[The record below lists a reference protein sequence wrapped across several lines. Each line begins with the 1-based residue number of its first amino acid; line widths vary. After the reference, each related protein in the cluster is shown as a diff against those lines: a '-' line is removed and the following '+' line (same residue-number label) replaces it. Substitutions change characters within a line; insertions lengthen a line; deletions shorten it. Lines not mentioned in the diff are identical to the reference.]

1 MTVGTSFEKQEP
13 QKAKTPAP
21 SSGAGVLETR
31 VVSRSTLSRT
41 CEGANKDDDDDKN
54 ERGERDVDDSDI
66 DASGSRDRSTPRRT
80 ACGGVVPELDAAL
93 RHDRREPR
101 RFAQCQAPAY

>member
-1 MTVGTSFEKQEP
+1 MTVGTSFEKVEP

-41 CEGANKDDDDDKN
+41 CEGANKDDDDKN

-66 DASGSRDRSTPRRT
+66 DVLGSRDRNTPRRT
-80 ACGGVVPELDAAL
+80 ACGGVMLGLDAAL
-93 RHDRREPR
+93 RHGRREPR
-101 RFAQCQAPAY
+101 RFVQCQAPAY